1 MYRQTA
7 NIFTKPLGLDN
18 MRLFSSVL
26 GLQHLDIPNLRGG
39 NIERSNGRDEEI
51 RSKSDKASDFR
62 TTEEAKDGYGGSNQR
77 NEPKPETT
85 EQGGDKAMK
94 VRTKTWSDA
103 VKGPKEDELEEAD
116 SVAKSNPYET
126 DPMKAKRTRRQQKP
140 TLIRRNR
147 RYRVIS
153 RRCKET

>member
-85 EQGGDKAMK
+85 ERGEGRAKNGRKA
-94 VRTKTWSDA
+94 RTKTWSDV
-103 VKGPKEDELEEAD
+103 VKGLEIEDELKTSNSD
-116 SVAKSNPYET
+116 KSGN
-126 DPMKAKRTRRQQKP
+126 
-140 TLIRRNR
+140 
-147 RYRVIS
+147 
-153 RRCKET
+153 